1 MSVVEYI
8 GKNVF
13 TCEMCKVQSKEMF
26 LWQGVITKTT
36 LHICKKCAK
45 RDSGKKT
52 LDKIMEN
59 K

>member
-1 MSVVEYI
+1 VSVVEYI

-13 TCEMCKVQSKEMF
+13 TCEMCKVQVKEMF
-26 LWQGVITKTT
+26 LWKGVITKTT

-45 RDSGKKT
+45 RDSGKKV
-52 LDKIMEN
+52 LDKLMEN